1 MAKTTRISSED
12 AERIR
17 ELTTRI
23 GDRRF
28 RTVLTNEGAR
38 LVRPTRLANLQAG
51 TGRLSETEK
60 KALDKAWSNRV
71 AIQNLGKRGDKLGN
85 KDFRTNRAIRNWL
98 LHGKDS
104 VTPRRKRM
112 SDKERADELKAIKAL
127 RYLGIDPDDG
137 LYYLRGVTT

>member
-1 MAKTTRISSED
+1 MAKTTRITPDE

-28 RTVLTNEGAR
+28 RTVLTKEGAR
-38 LVRPTRLANLQAG
+38 LMRPDRLANLQAG
-51 TGRLSETEK
+51 SGRLSEADRE
-60 KALDKAWSNRV
+60 ALDKAWSNRV
-71 AIQNLGKRGDKLGN
+71 AIQNLGKRGDKLGR
-85 KDFRTNRAIRNWL
+85 KDYRTNRAIRSWL
-98 LHGKDS
+98 LHGKD
-104 VTPRRKRM
+104 TNPRKKRM
-112 SDKERADELKAIKAL
+112 SDKEREAELQAIKAL

>member
-1 MAKTTRISSED
+1 MAKATRITPDD

-28 RTVLTNEGAR
+28 RTILTNEGAR
-38 LVRPTRLANLQAG
+38 LMRPERLANLQAG
-51 TGRLSETEK
+51 SGRLTEADR

-71 AIQNLGKRGDKLGN
+71 AIQNLGKRGDKLGR
-85 KDFRTNRAIRNWL
+85 KDYRTNRAIRTWL
-98 LHGKDS
+98 LHGK
-104 VTPRRKRM
+104 TPDQKRRK
-112 SDKERADELKAIKAL
+112 DEKELEAIKAL
-127 RYLGIDPDDG
+127 RFLGIDPDDG

>member
-1 MAKTTRISSED
+1 MAKTTRITPDE

-28 RTVLTNEGAR
+28 RTILTNEGAR
-38 LVRPTRLANLQAG
+38 LMRPERLTNLQSG
-51 TGRLSETEK
+51 SGRLSEADR

-71 AIQNLGKRGDKLGN
+71 AIQNLGKRGDKLGH
-85 KDFRTNRAIRNWL
+85 KDFKTNRAIRTWL
-98 LHGKDS
+98 LHGKGSDQK
-104 VTPRRKRM
+104 RRKD
-112 SDKERADELKAIKAL
+112 DKELQAIKAL
-127 RYLGIDPDDG
+127 RFLGIDPDDG

>member
-1 MAKTTRISSED
+1 MAKATRISADE
-12 AERIR
+12 AEKIR

-28 RTVLTNEGAR
+28 RTILTNEGAR
-38 LVRPTRLANLQAG
+38 LMRPERLANLQQG
-51 TGRLSETEK
+51 SGRLSDADR

-71 AIQNLGKRGDKLGN
+71 AIQNLGKRGDKLDR
-85 KDFRTNRAIRNWL
+85 KEFKTNRAIRSWL

-104 VTPRRKRM
+104 SPRRKRM
-112 SDKERADELKAIKAL
+112 TDAERAKELEAIKAL
-127 RYLGIDPDDG
+127 RFLGIDPDDG